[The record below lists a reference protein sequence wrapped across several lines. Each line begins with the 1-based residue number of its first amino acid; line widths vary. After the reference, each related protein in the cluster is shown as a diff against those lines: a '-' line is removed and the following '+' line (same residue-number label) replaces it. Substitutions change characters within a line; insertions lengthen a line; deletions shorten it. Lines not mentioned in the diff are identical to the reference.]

1 MEDEQAWR
9 MAARI
14 RILLWQADTPSAT
27 IETKE
32 FWSDGDVRWLAGV
45 NESKGKAWFNKELF
59 EEMLTWIQLP
69 VLMEIALQNAGE
81 SKAIADLEK
90 AISLVCHAATEA
102 GYNLDAYL
110 KLLSGEPEEEALSE
124 AGTHTVKK

>member
-1 MEDEQAWR
+1 M
-9 MAARI
+9 
-14 RILLWQADTPSAT
+14 
-27 IETKE
+27 
-32 FWSDGDVRWLAGV
+32 

-110 KLLSGEPEEEALSE
+110 KLLSGEPEEEALSD
-124 AGTHTVKK
+124 AGTQIVKK